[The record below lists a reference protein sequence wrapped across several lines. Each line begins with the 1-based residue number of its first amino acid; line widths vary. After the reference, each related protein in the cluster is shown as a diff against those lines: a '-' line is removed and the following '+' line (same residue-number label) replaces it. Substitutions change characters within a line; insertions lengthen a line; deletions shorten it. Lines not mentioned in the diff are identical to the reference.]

1 MAAIPRVFVASIA
14 TETNTFS
21 PLRTDLTDFKNS
33 FYAEP
38 YNHPE
43 TPTLCSAVFPVCR
56 KLQAQGV
63 IELVEGTATWAEPGG
78 MVNQDTWE
86 YLRDKVLQELK
97 AAGPIDIVLL
107 GLHGAMVSQECN
119 DCEGEL
125 LQAVRSIVGPKVV
138 VGATLDP
145 HSHLAQICLDNAN
158 LLKAFK
164 EFPHTDFAECAQALS
179 RLALEA
185 YHGSCQ
191 PVLSLFDCRMIDV
204 MPTSQEPM
212 RSYVDRLKSL
222 EQEPGILSISLIH
235 GFMAGDVPEM
245 GAKVLVITDND
256 PQLGAKLSRQLGL
269 ELFALRGTTS
279 PDFVDLQTA
288 IDRAKESGSYPAII
302 ADVWDNPGGGV
313 AGDSTLLLR
322 ALLDQGVDD
331 LAFASI
337 WDPMAVRLCF
347 SAGVGGRLALRFGG
361 KTDAYSG
368 APIAAQ
374 VSVVRSVRNAMQSF
388 GDSKVPL
395 GDCAVIRVDGIEVI
409 LNTVRSQ
416 VFNPDIFTNLGI
428 DPMSKKILVVKSTN
442 HFHDAF
448 APIAGRIIYASID
461 GPYPNNPATNDYK
474 HLNRDIWPRV
484 ASPHE
489 ASTSS

>member
-1 MAAIPRVFVASIA
+1 MGQPR
-14 TETNTFS
+14 
-21 PLRTDLTDFKNS
+21 
-33 FYAEP
+33 
-38 YNHPE
+38 
-43 TPTLCSAVFPVCR
+43 C
-56 KLQAQGV
+56 
-63 IELVEGTATWAEPGG
+63 
-78 MVNQDTWE
+78 
-86 YLRDKVLQELK
+86 
-97 AAGPIDIVLL
+97 
-107 GLHGAMVSQECN
+107 
-119 DCEGEL
+119 
-125 LQAVRSIVGPKVV
+125 
-138 VGATLDP
+138 
-145 HSHLAQICLDNAN
+145 
-158 LLKAFK
+158 
-164 EFPHTDFAECAQALS
+164 
-179 RLALEA
+179 
-185 YHGSCQ
+185 
-191 PVLSLFDCRMIDV
+191 
-204 MPTSQEPM
+204 
-212 RSYVDRLKSL
+212 
-222 EQEPGILSISLIH
+222 
-235 GFMAGDVPEM
+235 
-245 GAKVLVITDND
+245 
-256 PQLGAKLSRQLGL
+256 
-269 ELFALRGTTS
+269 
-279 PDFVDLQTA
+279 
-288 IDRAKESGSYPAII
+288 
-302 ADVWDNPGGGV
+302 
-313 AGDSTLLLR
+313 R

-368 APIAAQ
+368 APIDAQ
-374 VSVVRSVRNAMQSF
+374 VSVVRLVRNAMQSF